1 MTASLLLQA
10 AHWIFLFK
18 PRLIKNF
25 NFFLM
30 SQQNGSSIQP
40 APSGLLFFIVKILIF
55 LLPRALLPLLQQP
68 RLQEP
73 APASPIEK
81 NSIILENFFEK
92 IKTGKNKIR
101 TAALYRLLN

>member
-1 MTASLLLQA
+1 MTASLLRQV

-18 PRLIKNF
+18 PRSIKNF

-68 RLQEP
+68 RPQEP
-73 APASPIEK
+73 APGSPIEK
-81 NSIILENFFEK
+81 NSIISENCFAK

-101 TAALYRLLN
+101 TVAPCLLLN